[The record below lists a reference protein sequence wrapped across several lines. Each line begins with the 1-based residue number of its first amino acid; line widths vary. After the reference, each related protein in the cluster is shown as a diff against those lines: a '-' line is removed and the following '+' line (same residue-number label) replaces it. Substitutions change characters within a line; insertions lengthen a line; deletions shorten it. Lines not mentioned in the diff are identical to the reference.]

1 MIARH
6 GCQNGIIHYSL
17 QQGDNG
23 EHPRDPIHDHPICY
37 INILQQCRNRSKLIL
52 LFLFSDKPKVTVTRQ
67 VSDVVEEGKGSITM
81 TCSADANPPARIFWR
96 KYDGTDESQFVETL
110 SFNPVIFLFLQ
121 DCQTSFQ
128 L

>member
-1 MIARH
+1 M
-6 GCQNGIIHYSL
+6 
-17 QQGDNG
+17 
-23 EHPRDPIHDHPICY
+23 
-37 INILQQCRNRSKLIL
+37 
-52 LFLFSDKPKVTVTRQ
+52 TRQ

-121 DCQTSFQ
+121 DCQTSLSYRRFTSNEVFICRER
-128 L
+128 LAISESEELKFNMYCKSSNFSSFARLPN